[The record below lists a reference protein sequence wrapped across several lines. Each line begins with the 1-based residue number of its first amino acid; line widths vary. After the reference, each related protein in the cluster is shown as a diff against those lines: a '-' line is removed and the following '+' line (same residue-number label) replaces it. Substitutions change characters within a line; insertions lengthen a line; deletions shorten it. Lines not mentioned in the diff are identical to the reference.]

1 MRDEDFPRLEYDQYF
16 PFPSP
21 EKWEDDVVAVGGN
34 LSPGLL
40 ISAYAQGIFPWFNE
54 GEEILWWS
62 LDPRFILYPDALKV
76 SRSMRRHI
84 RKGGFALTLDRD
96 FTGVMEGCGRVPRK
110 GQDGTWISAEMIEA
124 YSELHDLGFAH
135 SVEVRQGHELVGG
148 LYGLS
153 LGNAFFGESMFAR
166 SSNASKTALVALSSY
181 LADRGFAFIDCQQHT
196 DHLGTLG
203 AADVPRD
210 RFLMELEE
218 ALKTPTAR
226 GNWGLLYPDF
236 PSSTLWDGLSRSG
249 NGGGSS

>member
-1 MRDEDFPRLEYDQYF
+1 VRDDEFPRLEYDQLF

-21 EKWEDDVVAVGGN
+21 ESWDDDVVAVGGN

-54 GEEILWWS
+54 GEDILWWS

-76 SRSMRRHI
+76 SRSMKRHI
-84 RKGGFALTLDRD
+84 KRGGFSLTLDSD
-96 FTGVMEGCGRVPRK
+96 FTAVMEGCGRVSRK
-110 GQDGTWISAEMIEA
+110 DQDGTWISREMIDA
-124 YSELHDLGFAH
+124 YTELHDLGFAH
-135 SVEVRQGHELVGG
+135 SVEVREGDELVGG

-166 SSNASKTALVALSSY
+166 RTNASKTALIALSSY

-196 DHLGTLG
+196 DHLGSLG
-203 AADVPRD
+203 AADVPRE
-210 RFLMELEE
+210 RFLEELKE
-218 ALKTPTAR
+218 ALKTPTSR

-236 PSSTLWDGLSRSG
+236 PSSSFWDGLSRSG
-249 NGGGSS
+249 AAGTGS